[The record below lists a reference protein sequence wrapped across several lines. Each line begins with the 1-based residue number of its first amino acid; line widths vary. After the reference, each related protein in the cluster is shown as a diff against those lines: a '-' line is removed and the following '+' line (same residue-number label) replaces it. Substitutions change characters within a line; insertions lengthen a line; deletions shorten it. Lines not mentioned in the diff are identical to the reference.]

1 MTIPI
6 PIVKEIHAVSSKLFL
21 VETTMPLTER
31 GARACVFKGAV
42 FFFVFFLNRQYYI
55 QYYLSR
61 TLSDRK
67 HTCYDKKQS
76 VSTRAV
82 VAEVEG
88 GKTRVH

>member
-31 GARACVFKGAV
+31 GVRACVFKGAV
-42 FFFVFFLNRQYYI
+42 FFFLNRQYYI

-67 HTCYDKKQS
+67 HTCSDKKQK
-76 VSTRAV
+76 VFRP
-82 VAEVEG
+82 E
-88 GKTRVH
+88 R